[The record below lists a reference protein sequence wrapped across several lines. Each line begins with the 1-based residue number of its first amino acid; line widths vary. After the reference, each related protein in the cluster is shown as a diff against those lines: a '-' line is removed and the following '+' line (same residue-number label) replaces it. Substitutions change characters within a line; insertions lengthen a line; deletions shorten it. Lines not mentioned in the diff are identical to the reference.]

1 MTERGED
8 RAVTIYDIAREAGV
22 SASTVSRVINDKP
35 GVAKE
40 KRERVQALLSKY
52 QYVPNEAARGLVTS
66 SSRMIGILLADIRQ
80 EHHIAGA
87 YYIASELSG
96 RGYSSLVMNAGS
108 TEAERVA
115 GIQMLEQRSV
125 EAAVLMGSIFQTE
138 TIREAIARCLPQVP
152 VFMLNG
158 FLDLPNV
165 YGVLSDDRD
174 GVAACVR
181 LLQAKGR
188 RRIALLVD
196 APTPSSRLKAQ
207 GYLDAVAGAQE
218 PIVER
223 GVPGDHRGGVE
234 AMRHVL
240 AAHPDVDGVIGSLDI
255 IACGAMRALQDA
267 GREVPRDVSV
277 IGVDNTRFAEVCR
290 PALTSLDTMA
300 LDLGVTIAHKLVDCL
315 EGRGTNRRTMLFT
328 AIVEREST

>member
-1 MTERGED
+1 M
-8 RAVTIYDIAREAGV
+8 TIYDIAREAGV

-40 KRERVQALLSKY
+40 KRERVQALLAKH

-80 EHHIAGA
+80 EHHISGA
-87 YYIASELSG
+87 YYIASELSA

-115 GIQMLEQRSV
+115 SIQVLEQRSV

-138 TIREAIARCLPQVP
+138 TIRDAIARCLPQVP

-158 FLDLPNV
+158 FFDLPNV

-174 GVAACVR
+174 GLAACAR
-181 LLQAKGR
+181 LLLKKGR

-196 APTPSSRLKAQ
+196 APTPSSRLKMQ
-207 GYLDAVAGAQE
+207 GYLDAVTGTQE
-218 PIVER
+218 PIIER
-223 GVPGDHRGGVE
+223 GVPGSHSGGYE
-234 AMRHVL
+234 AMRRVL

-277 IGVDNTRFAEVCR
+277 IGVDNTRFADVCR
-290 PALTSLDTMA
+290 PTLTSLDTMA

-315 EGRGTNRRTMLFT
+315 EGRGTNHRTMLYQ
-328 AIVEREST
+328 ALVEREST